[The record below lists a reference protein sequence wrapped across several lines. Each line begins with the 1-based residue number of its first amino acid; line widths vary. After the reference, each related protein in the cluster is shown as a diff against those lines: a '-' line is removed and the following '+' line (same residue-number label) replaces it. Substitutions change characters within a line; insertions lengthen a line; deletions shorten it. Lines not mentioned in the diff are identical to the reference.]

1 MWMIFAAMAVLF
13 VAWTVAAAV
22 LRRRSFSVQ
31 SRWKLVNVIVL
42 VMALLAVVAGTLLS
56 REGRER
62 CIIWQLGSMFRMY
75 GVSSEAWRLLIM
87 NCLLFFPLGLALP
100 NVLPH
105 GMPPVW
111 RVLLTTIVCF
121 LISSAL
127 EQLQYHFSLGVTE
140 LDDIVCNTAGGFA
153 AALHTLAWG
162 KREKR

>member
-87 NCLLFFPLGLALP
+87 NCSSSPW
-100 NVLPH
+100 
-105 GMPPVW
+105 VW
-111 RVLLTTIVCF
+111 RCPTSCLTACRRFGVC
-121 LISSAL
+121 
-127 EQLQYHFSLGVTE
+127 
-140 LDDIVCNTAGGFA
+140 C
-153 AALHTLAWG
+153 
-162 KREKR
+162 